1 MIELT
6 DEQLKAIENYEASIT
21 KQRADAW
28 AEALE
33 KYDKSGEAKTTLAK
47 KIAQAEMHN
56 KIVARPTMPQKPD
69 FQLDSDVTKYIHKLK
84 EQAEHGTEK
93 AEQRALYEWLGS
105 AKKAWGSEIAR
116 EIENLAKTN
125 PSKSIEAVNSN
136 ILPPAK
142 YVYFYQDKE
151 EVENILQDFYDFM
164 KEE

>member
-6 DEQLKAIENYEASIT
+6 DEQLKAIENYEKSIT

-28 AEALE
+28 AEAVE

-69 FQLDSDVTKYIHKLK
+69 FKLDSDVTKYIHKLK
-84 EQAEHGTEK
+84 EEAEHGTEK
-93 AEQRALYEWLGS
+93 AEQRAMYKWLGS

-116 EIENLAKTN
+116 EIENLARTN
-125 PSKSIEAVNSN
+125 PKKFIEAINSN

-164 KEE
+164 EEE